1 MNGIGY
7 TYSFDTIKYLLV
19 FYFYFVFILF
29 LIFFFRSFLSAKV
42 QVSNISIFFFLAS
55 IFRSFISKSIS
66 RVFRMPGGIE
76 IHTKGT
82 LSKATPRKGASAK
95 KASGQGY
102 CKCFTRD
109 NSEIDDDFKKEEGLP
124 EVERSPSKKLYFFFW
139 LPLIVHWLRLQDL
152 RN

>member
-1 MNGIGY
+1 
-7 TYSFDTIKYLLV
+7 
-19 FYFYFVFILF
+19 
-29 LIFFFRSFLSAKV
+29 
-42 QVSNISIFFFLAS
+42 
-55 IFRSFISKSIS
+55 
-66 RVFRMPGGIE
+66 MPGGIE

-124 EVERSPSKKLYFFFW
+124 EYTGYDYKILGIS
-139 LPLIVHWLRLQDL
+139 WLRYDE
-152 RN
+152 

>member
-7 TYSFDTIKYLLV
+7 TYSFDTIKYLL
-19 FYFYFVFILF
+19 YIQKLY
-29 LIFFFRSFLSAKV
+29 K
-42 QVSNISIFFFLAS
+42 QKYISS
-55 IFRSFISKSIS
+55 IQNA
-66 RVFRMPGGIE
+66 GGIE